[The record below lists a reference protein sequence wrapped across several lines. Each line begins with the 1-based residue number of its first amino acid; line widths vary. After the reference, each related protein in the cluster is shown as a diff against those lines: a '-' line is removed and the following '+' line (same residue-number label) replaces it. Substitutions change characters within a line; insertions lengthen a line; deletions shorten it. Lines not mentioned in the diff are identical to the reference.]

1 MIKINDSIK
10 INDKKIIFKAL
21 RSSGAGGQHV
31 NKVSTG
37 IMLEYDLKKYKYPSW
52 FIETIM
58 GNIPSHQF
66 TGNNIIKIKSTK
78 HKSQYRNRID
88 ALNKLINIFKKSS
101 VQPKKR
107 RLNPIPKNSKEHRIK
122 LKKQNSEK
130 KILRRSPNLND

>member
-10 INDKKIIFKAL
+10 INDTKIIFKAF
-21 RSSGAGGQHV
+21 RSGGAGGQHV

-37 IMLEYDLKKYKYPSW
+37 IILEYDLKKYKYPSW
-52 FIETIM
+52 FIKNIM
-58 GNIPSHQF
+58 TNIPSHQF
-66 TGNNIIKIKSTK
+66 TNKNIIKIKATK

-101 VQPKKR
+101 LQSKKR

-122 LKKQNSEK
+122 LKKQKSEK